1 MYIKKADFMAK
12 QTKQIKTLKIFAK
25 KFGGKEKM
33 PTFAI
38 PNEKKPFE
46 TPNS

>member
-1 MYIKKADFMAK
+1 M
-12 QTKQIKTLKIFAK
+12 K
-25 KFGGKEKM
+25 KFGGNEIL

-46 TPNS
+46 TTFPNSSVG

>member
-1 MYIKKADFMAK
+1 MKKIKF
-12 QTKQIKTLKIFAK
+12 FAE

-33 PTFAI
+33 TTFAI

-46 TPNS
+46 TTKFPNSSVG